1 MCLSFTGLLVSGV
14 GIVRTEKCARRV
26 RSVWTSVINLRWS
39 ALFVLAASDAVG
51 GSESESVQ
59 FSFAETPSSTLGY
72 AHTFTPGSVPV
83 KPQFDLLVT
92 AGR

>member
-39 ALFVLAASDAVG
+39 TLFVLAASDAVG